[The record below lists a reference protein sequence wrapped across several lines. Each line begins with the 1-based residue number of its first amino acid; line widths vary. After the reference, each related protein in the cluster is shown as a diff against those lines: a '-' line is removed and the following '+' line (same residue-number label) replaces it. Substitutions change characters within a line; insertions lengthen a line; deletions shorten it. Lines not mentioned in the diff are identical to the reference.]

1 MLWQK
6 APHSI
11 LMNTS
16 GQGCGFAFHQGNT
29 HRLGWPSR
37 WKGDFLI
44 QHSPFTSSSWLR
56 ATSRGAIYLQVH
68 SFFQQASLG
77 PVSGHVALVQGAC
90 SVQLMTTAG
99 PVGQGNRLL
108 EQSREGLT
116 QGSLRDSWSWEG
128 EWVRLTRMVV
138 DLFSGTLLVL
148 LSLFSYLHSRK
159 NSDSLFQPPLELE
172 VSGRGSFGQWDRCA

>member
-1 MLWQK
+1 
-6 APHSI
+6 
-11 LMNTS
+11 MNTS

-29 HRLGWPSR
+29 HRPGWHSR

-68 SFFQQASLG
+68 SFFQQASWALWAAMWPLFREHALFSWGQLQDQQDRETVCLSSPGKGSPKAHYMTLILG
-77 PVSGHVALVQGAC
+77 GW
-90 SVQLMTTAG
+90 
-99 PVGQGNRLL
+99 R
-108 EQSREGLT
+108 
-116 QGSLRDSWSWEG
+116 
-128 EWVRLTRMVV
+128 VRLTRMAV
-138 DLFSGTLLVL
+138 DLFSGALLVL

-159 NSDSLFQPPLELE
+159 NSYSLFQPPLELE